1 MICKLALAITLV
13 MTIVL
18 IYKTRRAFKNRD
30 ELDVAFFSMM
40 AILTFAVACMAAI
53 KVFS

>member
-1 MICKLALAITLV
+1 MICTLALAITLV

-18 IYKTRRAFKNRD
+18 IYKARRGFKNRD
-30 ELDVAFFSMM
+30 EVDGAFFSMM
-40 AILTFAVACMAAI
+40 AILTFTVACMAAI

>member
-1 MICKLALAITLV
+1 MICKLALVITLV

-18 IYKTRRAFKNRD
+18 IYKARRAFKNRD
-30 ELDVAFFSMM
+30 ELEGAFFSMM
-40 AILTFAVACMAAI
+40 ATLTFAVTCMAAM